1 MYFSTLKNVYFHIF
15 IYEFVFFFS
24 DRQGLRNADEVRRLN
39 QAVLAALHRELTNNP
54 PHVPTKGDVS
64 ILHLL
69 TNKRLALRFVSLTL
83 HFTRLKTNRKYLTSR
98 LKSCIK
104 RRPIFRLRF
113 YLF

>member
-1 MYFSTLKNVYFHIF
+1 MNEKSLHFDTLNLYLIF
-15 IYEFVFFFS
+15 LSIFL

-69 TNKRLALRFVSLTL
+69 TNKRLALRLVSNTVN
-83 HFTRLKTNRKYLTSR
+83 TRKRWASQ
-98 LKSCIK
+98 KSG
-104 RRPIFRLRF
+104 
-113 YLF
+113 